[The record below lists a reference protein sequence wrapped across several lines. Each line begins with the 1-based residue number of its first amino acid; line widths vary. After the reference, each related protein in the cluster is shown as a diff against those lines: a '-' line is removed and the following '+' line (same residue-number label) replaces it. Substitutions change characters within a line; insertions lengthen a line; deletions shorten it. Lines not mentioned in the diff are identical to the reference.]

1 MHSLTASLPFPICCR
16 FLCPQPPRARS
27 LHRHA
32 NFAEASRSFTDNGVG
47 YVRIYPQ
54 SAGTFDAIH
63 TGIKGTVSGQL
74 DGASAGVGAGAGAA
88 AGKA

>member
-1 MHSLTASLPFPICCR
+1 M
-16 FLCPQPPRARS
+16 
-27 LHRHA
+27 
-32 NFAEASRSFTDNGVG
+32 G

-63 TGIKGTVSGQL
+63 TGIKATVSGQL
-74 DGASAGVGAGAGAA
+74 DGAGAGVGAGAGAA